1 MGSKGSSRN
10 DCPLPPGSRVA
21 GYFRDSGGDEQERS
35 VDQQRR
41 VAEEYCQQAI
51 DIDVEYAA
59 AWQQIGQVYYAQS
72 KFQQS
77 IDAYEQCVA
86 LESDSIY
93 CWYQRGLA
101 YIYLD
106 QCDEAVPL
114 LQESME
120 RTQSDRILGHVRE
133 GLRMCQ
139 QEPPTPTPE
148 EGEATGDET
157 GEADS

>member
-1 MGSKGSSRN
+1 MRE
-10 DCPLPPGSRVA
+10 DVR
-21 GYFRDSGGDEQERS
+21 
-35 VDQQRR
+35 
-41 VAEEYCQQAI
+41 AEEYCQQAI
-51 DIDVEYAA
+51 DIDDEYAA

-72 KFQQS
+72 KFQES

-86 LESDSIY
+86 LDYDSIY

-101 YIYLD
+101 YVYLG

-114 LQESME
+114 LQASME

-139 QEPPTPTPE
+139 QEPSVPQDTPE
-148 EGEATGDET
+148 GEGTEADADAGTTDET
-157 GEADS
+157 VDEADS